1 MPDRRTILQALALGS
16 LAAAPAVSAANRP
29 SSDPAAAWRNPG
41 MGQKD
46 PRLFCLAHAILAPNP
61 HNRQPWL
68 VKLEGEDSII
78 LYFDTTRRLP
88 ATDPY
93 DRQLTIGCGAF
104 LEILSIA
111 ASEIGYEAEVR
122 LFPDGE
128 PQPNLD
134 DRPVARIT
142 LIKGGSKDPLYSFI
156 TQRRS
161 NKEAYDA
168 RKPVSAATLAA
179 LIEPT
184 SPNKLTMGGARSGEA
199 ACEALRQLTIQA
211 YRREVETP
219 VALKE
224 SIDLMRIG
232 KAEIAEYRDGI
243 DLDFPGIGAMQALGI
258 LTREKM
264 MTPGTKAY
272 QQGLELYDPLAK
284 SAAGYVWMITRSK
297 DRFAEIEAGRA
308 YARLNLKA
316 TALGVAIHPM
326 SQALQE
332 YAEMSNLK
340 VEVEKVVELASD
352 SCLQMLVRIGYGG
365 KIPPSPRR
373 GLIEHLRS

>member
-134 DRPVARIT
+134 DRPVARIK

-179 LIEPT
+179 LIEPS
-184 SPNKLTMGGARSGEA
+184 SPSKLTMGGARSGEA